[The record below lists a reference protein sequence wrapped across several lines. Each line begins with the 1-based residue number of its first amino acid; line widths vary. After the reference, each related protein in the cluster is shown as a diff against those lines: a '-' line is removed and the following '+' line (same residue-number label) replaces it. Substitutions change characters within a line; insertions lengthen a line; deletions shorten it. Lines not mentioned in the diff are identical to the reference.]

1 MTERR
6 DKRGLGRG
14 LSALMGELS
23 TDTGGQMAVGPD
35 QRRTVPIDELAV
47 NPDQPRRTFPPD
59 EIEELSESIRAHG
72 VLQPLIVR
80 PLRSEQGTVYQI
92 VAGERRW
99 RAAQKARLHEV
110 PVIVRELDDDTTL
123 QIALVENIQ
132 RADLGALEEAQAYFN
147 RAGDVSVIEVFLDDA
162 DRVFQARQAINA
174 AIERPI
180 LLTDWTQR
188 NRTFFAALEVERNV
202 MFIILTLIVLVAALN
217 IVSGLIMLVKD
228 KSHDIA
234 ILRTMGATRG
244 AIMRIF
250 LITGAS
256 IGIVGTVAGLIL
268 GLVFTYN
275 IEAVQNFFSWVLGQ
289 DLWDPTV
296 RFLSDIPAEVD
307 PTEVVAVLVMAFV
320 LSLLATLYPSWRA
333 ARLDPVQAL
342 RYG

>member
-132 RADLGALEEAQAYFN
+132 RADLGALEEAQAYQQLVVRFGHTQDHVATALGKSRSHVAN
-147 RAGDVSVIEVFLDDA
+147 MLRLLQLPEDVQTLLRDGRLSAGHARALLGAAQPGILARKVVAEGLSVRETEALVRGGRPARPRAGGATAEKDA
-162 DRVFQARQAINA
+162 DT
-174 AIERPI
+174 
-180 LLTDWTQR
+180 L
-188 NRTFFAALEVERNV
+188 ALEAH
-202 MFIILTLIVLVAALN
+202 LASVL
-217 IVSGLIMLVKD
+217 
-228 KSHDIA
+228 
-234 ILRTMGATRG
+234 
-244 AIMRIF
+244 
-250 LITGAS
+250 
-256 IGIVGTVAGLIL
+256 
-268 GLVFTYN
+268 
-275 IEAVQNFFSWVLGQ
+275 
-289 DLWDPTV
+289 
-296 RFLSDIPAEVD
+296 
-307 PTEVVAVLVMAFV
+307 
-320 LSLLATLYPSWRA
+320 RA
-333 ARLDPVQAL
+333 AVSIRHEEGGGGRLSI
-342 RYG
+342 RYRDVEHLDQICELLSSAH